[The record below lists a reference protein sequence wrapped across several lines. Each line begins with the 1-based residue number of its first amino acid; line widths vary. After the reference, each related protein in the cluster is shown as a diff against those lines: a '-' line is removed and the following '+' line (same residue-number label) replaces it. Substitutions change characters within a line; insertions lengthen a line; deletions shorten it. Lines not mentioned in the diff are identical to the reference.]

1 MDTVKPGIGIEPVI
15 EDGIIR
21 SKGNTILGGDD
32 KSGIA
37 AILKRYVFCAIASKR
52 TKPLRLLSLCMK
64 KAV

>member
-37 AILKRYVFCAIASKR
+37 AILKRYVFCVIASKR